1 RKKRQAR
8 RGHDGPNSVAETIAR
23 WREHNSQPDAD
34 NCVRRAPA
42 KGSKK
47 GCMKG
52 KGGPDNPNC
61 QYRGVR
67 QRTWGKW
74 VAEIRE
80 PNRGNRLWLGTF
92 PTALEAAI
100 AYDEAAR
107 AMYGPYARLN
117 LPERYGDG
125 QLGAANGSCE
135 SSVTTPSG
143 NHKMEHSQPGYWN
156 EDFPI
161 DEFFLEGM
169 LDGVDAD
176 CTDTYHQ
183 IGMGD
188 GDAYQRHGDV
198 SDFAFHPQNSDAE
211 MVGAFPH
218 MDEGLN
224 AVQDMP
230 AAKLPWCLL
239 AVMAVVL
246 GSTGVFPAAGEAG
259 RKVIVAVEG
268 LVSCQDCASVGTWEL
283 AGSRRLPAARV
294 GVTCKDHR
302 GRVVLY
308 RAATADDNG
317 YVFAELYTTTMRG
330 GYFDPAESCA
340 VRLLV
345 SPDDGCSS
353 VTDVNG
359 GDRGAALRF
368 QNTTIPGQYADLDVY
383 AAGPLAFKPAYCPPK
398 TTRS

>member
-1 RKKRQAR
+1 MAVDQCCVFLRTGGRSQSGRAEGKKRQAP

-117 LPERYGDG
+117 LPERSGDG

-135 SSVTTPSG
+135 SSVTSHHSHSDAGISSTGETEVIPKIEKMDERDNGPSSAGAPTSTPSG

-188 GDAYQRHGDV
+188 GDAYRRHGDV

-218 MDEGLN
+218 IDEGLN
-224 AVQDMP
+224 
-230 AAKLPWCLL
+230 
-239 AVMAVVL
+239 
-246 GSTGVFPAAGEAG
+246 G
-259 RKVIVAVEG
+259 
-268 LVSCQDCASVGTWEL
+268 
-283 AGSRRLPAARV
+283 
-294 GVTCKDHR
+294 
-302 GRVVLY
+302 
-308 RAATADDNG
+308 
-317 YVFAELYTTTMRG
+317 
-330 GYFDPAESCA
+330 FDP
-340 VRLLV
+340 
-345 SPDDGCSS
+345 DDYFLWPIE
-353 VTDVNG
+353 
-359 GDRGAALRF
+359 GD
-368 QNTTIPGQYADLDVY
+368 
-383 AAGPLAFKPAYCPPK
+383 
-398 TTRS
+398 

>member
-1 RKKRQAR
+1 MGFNLMKTCCRLRVGRLWRSKLSGEGRVKDLTRTLAAQVSSRKPKPRESSRARKPRTFGESPRDACTTAAAAVATRHPRPILFLPPFNTVAEASRPLYKKKRQAP

-117 LPERYGDG
+117 LPERSGDG

-135 SSVTTPSG
+135 SSVTSHHSHSDAGISSTGETEVIPKIEKMDERDNGPSSAGAPTSTPSG

-188 GDAYQRHGDV
+188 GDAYRRHGDV

-218 MDEGLN
+218 IDEGLN
-224 AVQDMP
+224 
-230 AAKLPWCLL
+230 
-239 AVMAVVL
+239 
-246 GSTGVFPAAGEAG
+246 G
-259 RKVIVAVEG
+259 
-268 LVSCQDCASVGTWEL
+268 
-283 AGSRRLPAARV
+283 
-294 GVTCKDHR
+294 
-302 GRVVLY
+302 
-308 RAATADDNG
+308 
-317 YVFAELYTTTMRG
+317 
-330 GYFDPAESCA
+330 FDP
-340 VRLLV
+340 
-345 SPDDGCSS
+345 DDYFLWPIE
-353 VTDVNG
+353 
-359 GDRGAALRF
+359 GD
-368 QNTTIPGQYADLDVY
+368 
-383 AAGPLAFKPAYCPPK
+383 
-398 TTRS
+398 

>member
-1 RKKRQAR
+1 MAMEQERKKRQPR

-23 WREHNSQPDAD
+23 WRDHNDQLDAD

-92 PTALEAAI
+92 PTALEAAV

-117 LPERYGDG
+117 LPERYGDS
-125 QLGAANGSCE
+125 QLGATNGSCE
-135 SSVTTPSG
+135 SCMTSHQSHSDVGISSSGETEVIPKIEKMDERDNGLSSAGAPMSTPSG

-161 DEFFLEGM
+161 DEFFLEALLEGM
-169 LDGVDAD
+169 DAD
-176 CTDTYHQ
+176 CTGTYHQ

-188 GDAYQRHGDV
+188 GDAYQRRGDV
-198 SDFAFHPQNSDAE
+198 SDFPFHPQNADAE
-211 MVGAFPH
+211 MLGAFPH
-218 MDEGLN
+218 IDEGLN
-224 AVQDMP
+224 
-230 AAKLPWCLL
+230 
-239 AVMAVVL
+239 
-246 GSTGVFPAAGEAG
+246 G
-259 RKVIVAVEG
+259 
-268 LVSCQDCASVGTWEL
+268 
-283 AGSRRLPAARV
+283 
-294 GVTCKDHR
+294 
-302 GRVVLY
+302 
-308 RAATADDNG
+308 
-317 YVFAELYTTTMRG
+317 
-330 GYFDPAESCA
+330 FDP
-340 VRLLV
+340 
-345 SPDDGCSS
+345 DDYFLWPIE
-353 VTDVNG
+353 
-359 GDRGAALRF
+359 GD
-368 QNTTIPGQYADLDVY
+368 
-383 AAGPLAFKPAYCPPK
+383 
-398 TTRS
+398 

>member
-1 RKKRQAR
+1 MAMEQERKKRQPR

-23 WREHNSQPDAD
+23 WREHNGQLDAD

-92 PTALEAAI
+92 PTALEAAV

-117 LPERYGDG
+117 LPERYGDS
-125 QLGAANGSCE
+125 QLGATNGSCE
-135 SSVTTPSG
+135 SCMTSHQSHSDVGISSSGETEVIPKIEKTDERDNGLSSSG

-161 DEFFLEGM
+161 DEIFLEALLEGM
-169 LDGVDAD
+169 DAD
-176 CTDTYHQ
+176 CTGTYHQ

-188 GDAYQRHGDV
+188 GDAYQRRGDV
-198 SDFAFHPQNSDAE
+198 SDFPFHPQNADAE
-211 MVGAFPH
+211 MLGAFPQV
-218 MDEGLN
+218 DEGLN
-224 AVQDMP
+224 
-230 AAKLPWCLL
+230 
-239 AVMAVVL
+239 
-246 GSTGVFPAAGEAG
+246 G
-259 RKVIVAVEG
+259 
-268 LVSCQDCASVGTWEL
+268 
-283 AGSRRLPAARV
+283 
-294 GVTCKDHR
+294 
-302 GRVVLY
+302 
-308 RAATADDNG
+308 
-317 YVFAELYTTTMRG
+317 
-330 GYFDPAESCA
+330 FDP
-340 VRLLV
+340 
-345 SPDDGCSS
+345 DDYFLWPIE
-353 VTDVNG
+353 
-359 GDRGAALRF
+359 GD
-368 QNTTIPGQYADLDVY
+368 
-383 AAGPLAFKPAYCPPK
+383 
-398 TTRS
+398 

>member
-1 RKKRQAR
+1 RKKRQPR

-23 WREHNSQPDAD
+23 WRDHNDQLDAD

-92 PTALEAAI
+92 PTALEAAV

-117 LPERYGDG
+117 LPERYGDS
-125 QLGAANGSCE
+125 QLGATNGSCE
-135 SSVTTPSG
+135 SCMTSHQSHSDVGISSSGETEVIPKIEKMDERDNGLSSAGAPMSTPSG

-161 DEFFLEGM
+161 DEFFLEA
-169 LDGVDAD
+169 L
-176 CTDTYHQ
+176 
-183 IGMGD
+183 
-188 GDAYQRHGDV
+188 
-198 SDFAFHPQNSDAE
+198 
-211 MVGAFPH
+211 
-218 MDEGLN
+218 
-224 AVQDMP
+224 
-230 AAKLPWCLL
+230 
-239 AVMAVVL
+239 
-246 GSTGVFPAAGEAG
+246 
-259 RKVIVAVEG
+259 
-268 LVSCQDCASVGTWEL
+268 
-283 AGSRRLPAARV
+283 RLPAARV
-294 GVTCKDHR
+294 GITCKDHR

-345 SPDDGCSS
+345 SPDDRCSS

-359 GDRGAALRF
+359 GDRGTPLRY

-383 AAGPLAFKPAYCPPK
+383 VAGPLAFKPAYCPPK
-398 TTRS
+398 TT